1 MKKYKCRL
9 DPIRCYTDADY
20 INAIN
25 LVIDTYHMCGK
36 LSIDDICAIQHVV
49 GMTYGKLVAFM
60 TANWIDFE
68 KIKI

>member
-1 MKKYKCRL
+1 MTRSKRLKPIKCISERQYL
-9 DPIRCYTDADY
+9 
-20 INAIN
+20 NAIGT
-25 LVIDTYHMCGK
+25 VIDTYHMRGK

-60 TANWIDFE
+60 AANWIEFE

>member
-25 LVIDTYHMCGK
+25 LVIDTYHIHGK

-60 TANWIDFE
+60 AANWIEFE
-68 KIKI
+68 KVKI